1 MVGVVNAL
9 ALQNV
14 ANVRMA
20 GKELHVKLK
29 IVQINA
35 VGMVNAHLELMGNVI
50 VNQVGMVPIV
60 VVAMNA

>member
-1 MVGVVNAL
+1 
-9 ALQNV
+9 
-14 ANVRMA
+14 MA

-60 VVAMNA
+60 VVAMNV